1 MQSCGFRHFGPL
13 FVRSTISLINM
24 KKSPLN
30 TRHINLAL
38 FFLLVMISCKI
49 ASVDYAFGQVK
60 LTNKTKSTIAGKPA
74 ISLLIKNEGEQKVWN
89 VLVTVKAKRKQTDI
103 SVQTIELDRL
113 DSLETVER
121 TVIFENL
128 NAHDDYDLLTY
139 AVAFSDSAE

>member
-1 MQSCGFRHFGPL
+1 MKEIFMKLSL
-13 FVRSTISLINM
+13 FI
-24 KKSPLN
+24 
-30 TRHINLAL
+30 
-38 FFLLVMISCKI
+38 LLVMISCKI
-49 ASVDYAFGQVK
+49 ASVDYALGQVN

-74 ISLLIKNEGEQKVWN
+74 ISLLIKNEGEKQVWN

-103 SVQTIELDRL
+103 SVQTIKLNRL

>member
-1 MQSCGFRHFGPL
+1 MKEIFMKLSL
-13 FVRSTISLINM
+13 FI
-24 KKSPLN
+24 
-30 TRHINLAL
+30 
-38 FFLLVMISCKI
+38 LLVMVSCKI
-49 ASVDYAFGQVK
+49 ASVDYAVGQVN

-74 ISLLIKNEGEQKVWN
+74 ISLVIKNEGEQQVWN

-121 TVIFENL
+121 TVVFENL

-139 AVAFSDSAE
+139 AVAFSNSAE

>member
-1 MQSCGFRHFGPL
+1 MKEIFMKLSL
-13 FVRSTISLINM
+13 FI
-24 KKSPLN
+24 
-30 TRHINLAL
+30 
-38 FFLLVMISCKI
+38 LLVMVSCKI
-49 ASVDYAFGQVK
+49 ASVDYAVGQVN

-74 ISLLIKNEGEQKVWN
+74 ISLLIKNEGEEQVWN

-103 SVQTIELDRL
+103 SVQTIRLDRL

-121 TVIFENL
+121 TVVFENL

>member
-1 MQSCGFRHFGPL
+1 
-13 FVRSTISLINM
+13 M
-24 KKSPLN
+24 K
-30 TRHINLAL
+30 TRVINLAV

-49 ASVDYAFGQVK
+49 GSVDYAIGQVK
-60 LTNKTKSTIAGKPA
+60 LTNKTKSMIAGKPA
-74 ISLLIKNEGEQKVWN
+74 ISLVIKNEGEEQVWN

-103 SVQTIELDRL
+103 SVQTVELDRL
-113 DSLETVER
+113 GSLETVER

>member
-1 MQSCGFRHFGPL
+1 
-13 FVRSTISLINM
+13 M
-24 KKSPLN
+24 K
-30 TRHINLAL
+30 TRLINLAV
-38 FFLLVMISCKI
+38 FFLLAVISCKI
-49 ASVDYAFGQVK
+49 TSVDYTLGQVN

-74 ISLLIKNEGEQKVWN
+74 ISFVIKNQGEEQVWN

-121 TVIFENL
+121 TIIFENL

-139 AVAFSDSAE
+139 AVAFSVSAE

>member
-1 MQSCGFRHFGPL
+1 MKKRFIRLPL
-13 FVRSTISLINM
+13 FI
-24 KKSPLN
+24 
-30 TRHINLAL
+30 
-38 FFLLVMISCKI
+38 LLVMVSCKI
-49 ASVDYAFGQVK
+49 TSVDYAIGQVK
-60 LTNKTKSTIAGKPA
+60 LTNKTKNTIAGKPA
-74 ISLLIKNEGEQKVWN
+74 ISLAIKNEGEEQVWN

>member
-1 MQSCGFRHFGPL
+1 
-13 FVRSTISLINM
+13 M
-24 KKSPLN
+24 K
-30 TRHINLAL
+30 TRHINLAV
-38 FFLLVMISCKI
+38 FFLLAVISCKI
-49 ASVDYAFGQVK
+49 TSVDYALGQVN

-74 ISLLIKNEGEQKVWN
+74 ISFVIKNQGEEQVWN

-103 SVQTIELDRL
+103 SVQTIKLDRL

-139 AVAFSDSAE
+139 AVAFSVSTE

>member
-1 MQSCGFRHFGPL
+1 MKEIVMKLSL
-13 FVRSTISLINM
+13 FI
-24 KKSPLN
+24 
-30 TRHINLAL
+30 
-38 FFLLVMISCKI
+38 LLVMVSCKI
-49 ASVDYAFGQVK
+49 ASVDYAVGQVN

-74 ISLLIKNEGEQKVWN
+74 ISLLIKNEGEQQVWN
-89 VLVTVKAKRKQTDI
+89 VLVTIKAKRKQTDI

-121 TVIFENL
+121 TVVFENL

>member
-1 MQSCGFRHFGPL
+1 MKEIFMKLSL
-13 FVRSTISLINM
+13 FI
-24 KKSPLN
+24 
-30 TRHINLAL
+30 
-38 FFLLVMISCKI
+38 LLVMVSCKI
-49 ASVDYAFGQVK
+49 ASVDYAVGQVN

-74 ISLLIKNEGEQKVWN
+74 ISLLIKNEGEQQVWN

-103 SVQTIELDRL
+103 SVQTIKLDRL

-128 NAHDDYDLLTY
+128 NGHDDYDLLTY